1 MPTVGAVPDIGGQ
14 LMELQQIRYF
24 LALAE
29 ELNFTRAA
37 EKCGVSQPSLTR
49 AIRSLEG
56 ELGAQLVRR
65 ERGRTH
71 LTELGRMI
79 KPRLEQALSLTELAR
94 SEAIDFS
101 QMSTASLTLG
111 VMCTIGPSRLIS
123 LIDHLATRVP
133 QLELTLR
140 AASGRQILELL
151 LGGDIDVALV
161 GMPAYPDGIAVH
173 ELYEEPYMIAFPP
186 KHRFARMDEVSLRDL
201 DGERY
206 LERLNCEYL
215 DFFNEAFGE
224 FECELDVRYESEHED
239 WIQAMII
246 AGMGC
251 AVIPGYMSLYPE
263 LQRRPLVDPEISR
276 TIGVATV
283 RGRPNMPIVG
293 LFTRLCREMNWGTEA
308 GGSAASA
315 TDARPAS

>member
-1 MPTVGAVPDIGGQ
+1 
-14 LMELQQIRYF
+14 MELHQIRYF

-49 AIRSLEG
+49 AIKSLEE

-94 SEAIDFS
+94 EEAIDFS
-101 QMSTASLTLG
+101 KMTTAPLTLG

-123 LIDHLATRVP
+123 LVDHLAAQVP

-140 AASGRQILELL
+140 EASGRQIVDMLLAGEL
-151 LGGDIDVALV
+151 DVALI
-161 GMPAYPDGIAVH
+161 GMPEYPDEIAVH
-173 ELYEEPYMIAFPP
+173 ELYKERYMIAFPP
-186 KHRFARMDEVSLRDL
+186 KHRFARMDEVPLTEL
-201 DGERY
+201 EGERY

-215 DFFNEAFGE
+215 EFFNTAFGE
-224 FECELDVRYESEHED
+224 FECPLDVRYESEHED

-251 AVIPGYMSLYPE
+251 AVMPGYMSLYPE
-263 LQRRPLVDPEISR
+263 LQKRPLVDPEIWR

-283 RGRPNMPIVG
+283 RGRPHTPIVA
-293 LFTRLCREMNWGTEA
+293 LFTRLCRQMNWGDGP
-308 GGSAASA
+308 GG
-315 TDARPAS
+315 